1 MNYTFE
7 ADNIYYFSV
16 ISEIGGIE
24 TFFYQLA
31 KKYSDR
37 NLTIIYREANEKQLK
52 RLRKYVQCIPYCGQK
67 IKCKKA
73 FFNFNTDIINDV
85 EAEEYILVIHGDYKT
100 MIEQGQ
106 IDAAPGHEKIDK
118 YVGVSK
124 NACEAF
130 TKVTGKP
137 CELCYNPIEIEE
149 PKQVLNLISAT
160 RLTREKGKQRM
171 ELFAKALDDAGIP
184 YLWTVFTNDTNA
196 INNPNIIFMKPR
208 LDISNYIASA
218 DYLVQ
223 LSDNEGYCY
232 SVVEAL
238 GLGTPVIVTP
248 CPVFNEIGVVN
259 KKNGYI
265 LPFDMKDFSVEDIY
279 MNIPKFY
286 YLPFRDKWGELLTN
300 SKSDY
305 QNKKDKKFKVQATGA
320 YRQLNLQDAELKRIP
335 EVGET
340 WEVDYYRLLFLQGNN
355 PKLTKFV
362 DLVEEEKNTL
372 TMKLYS

>member
-73 FFNFNTDIINDV
+73 FFNFNTDIINNV

-124 NACEAF
+124 IACEAF

-248 CPVFNEIGVVN
+248 CPVFNEIGVVD

-286 YLPFRDKWGELLTN
+286 YLPFRDRWGELLTN

-320 YRQLNLQDAELKRIP
+320 YRQLNLQDAELRRIP

-362 DLVEEEKNTL
+362 DLVEEEKKYPN
-372 TMKLYS
+372 YEII

>member
-7 ADNIYYFSV
+7 ADNIYYFFV

-73 FFNFNTDIINDV
+73 FFNFNTDIINNV

-124 NACEAF
+124 IACEAF

-137 CELCYNPIEIEE
+137 CELCYNPIEIEK

-335 EVGET
+335 EAGET

-362 DLVEEEKNTL
+362 DLVEEEKKYPN
-372 TMKLYS
+372 YEII

>member
-1 MNYTFE
+1 MSYTFE

-31 KKYSDR
+31 KKYNNR

-73 FFNFNTDIINDV
+73 FFNFNTDIINNV
-85 EAEEYILVIHGDYKT
+85 EADEYILVIHGDYKT

-106 IDAAPGHEKIDK
+106 IDFAPGHEKIDR

-124 NACEAF
+124 IACEAF

-137 CELCYNPIEIEE
+137 CELCYNPIEIEQ

-208 LDISNYIASA
+208 LNISNYIANA

-248 CPVFNEIGVVN
+248 CPVFNEIGVVD

-265 LPFDMKDFSVEDIY
+265 LPFDMKNFSVEDIY

-305 QNKKDKKFKVQATGA
+305 QNKKDKKFKVKATGA

-335 EVGET
+335 EAGET

-355 PKLTKFV
+355 PKLVKFV
-362 DLVEEEKNTL
+362 DLAEEEKEYPNY
-372 TMKLYS
+372 KII

>member
-31 KKYSDR
+31 KKYNNR

-52 RLRKYVQCIPYCGQK
+52 RLRKYVQCIPYYGQK

-73 FFNFNTDIINDV
+73 FFNFNTDIIDSV
-85 EAEEYILVIHGDYKT
+85 EADEYILVIHGDYKT

-106 IDAAPGHEKIDK
+106 IASAPGHDKIDK

-124 NACEAF
+124 IACEAF

-208 LDISNYIASA
+208 LDISNYIANA

-248 CPVFNEIGVVN
+248 CPVFNEIGVVD

-265 LPFDMKDFSVEDIY
+265 LPFDMKNFSVEDIY
-279 MNIPKFY
+279 INIPKFY

-305 QNKKDKKFKVQATGA
+305 QNKKDKKFKVKATGV

-335 EVGET
+335 EAGET

-355 PKLTKFV
+355 PKLVKFV
-362 DLVEEEKNTL
+362 DLAEEEKEYPNY
-372 TMKLYS
+372 KII

>member
-7 ADNIYYFSV
+7 ADNIYYFYV

-85 EAEEYILVIHGDYKT
+85 EAEEYILVIHGDYRT

-124 NACEAF
+124 IACEAF

-137 CELCYNPIEIEE
+137 CELCYNPIEIEQ

-184 YLWTVFTNDTNA
+184 YLWTIFTNDTNA

-208 LDISNYIASA
+208 LDISNYIANA

-320 YRQLNLQDAELKRIP
+320 YRQLNLQDAELRRIP

-362 DLVEEEKNTL
+362 DLVEEEKKYPN
-372 TMKLYS
+372 YEII

>member
-31 KKYSDR
+31 KKYNNR

-73 FFNFNTDIINDV
+73 FFNFNTDIIDNV
-85 EAEEYILVIHGDYKT
+85 EADEYILVIHGDYKT

-106 IDAAPGHEKIDK
+106 IDVAPGHEKIDK

-124 NACEAF
+124 IACEAF

-137 CELCYNPIEIEE
+137 CELCYNPIEIEQ

-184 YLWTVFTNDTNA
+184 YLWTVFTNDINA

-265 LPFDMKDFSVEDIY
+265 LPFDMKNFSVEDIY

-305 QNKKDKKFKVQATGA
+305 QNKKDKKFKVKATGA

-335 EVGET
+335 EAGEI

-355 PKLTKFV
+355 PKLVKFV
-362 DLVEEEKNTL
+362 DLAEEEKEYPNY
-372 TMKLYS
+372 KII

>member
-124 NACEAF
+124 IACEAF

-137 CELCYNPIEIEE
+137 CKLCYNPIEIEE

-320 YRQLNLQDAELKRIP
+320 YRQLNLQDAELRRIP

-362 DLVEEEKNTL
+362 DLVEEEKKYPNY
-372 TMKLYS
+372 KII

>member
-73 FFNFNTDIINDV
+73 FFNFNTDIIDSV
-85 EAEEYILVIHGDYKT
+85 EADEYILVIHGDYKT

-106 IDAAPGHEKIDK
+106 LASAPGHEKIDK

-124 NACEAF
+124 IACEAF

-137 CELCYNPIEIEE
+137 CELCYNPIEIEQ

-335 EVGET
+335 EAGET

-362 DLVEEEKNTL
+362 DLVEEEKKYPN
-372 TMKLYS
+372 YEII

>member
-1 MNYTFE
+1 MSYTFE

-31 KKYSDR
+31 KKYNNR

-52 RLRKYVQCIPYCGQK
+52 RLRKYVQCIPYYGQK

-73 FFNFNTDIINDV
+73 FFNFNTDIIDSV
-85 EAEEYILVIHGDYKT
+85 EADEYILVIHGDYKT

-106 IDAAPGHEKIDK
+106 IASAPGHEKIDR

-124 NACEAF
+124 IACEAF

-137 CELCYNPIEIEE
+137 CELCYNPIEIEQ
-149 PKQVLNLISAT
+149 PKQILNLISAT

-208 LDISNYIASA
+208 LDISNYIANA

-248 CPVFNEIGVVN
+248 CPVFNEIGVVD

-265 LPFDMKDFSVEDIY
+265 LPFDMKNFSVEDIY

-305 QNKKDKKFKVQATGA
+305 QNKKDKKFKVKATGA
-320 YRQLNLQDAELKRIP
+320 YRQLNLQDAELKRVP
-335 EVGET
+335 EAGET

-362 DLVEEEKNTL
+362 DLAEEEKEYPNY
-372 TMKLYS
+372 KVI

>member
-1 MNYTFE
+1 MSYTFE

-31 KKYSDR
+31 KKYNNR

-52 RLRKYVQCIPYCGQK
+52 RLRKYVQCIPYYGQK

-73 FFNFNTDIINDV
+73 FFNFNTDIIDSV
-85 EAEEYILVIHGDYKT
+85 EADEYILVIHGDYKT

-106 IDAAPGHEKIDK
+106 IDFAPGHEKIDR

-124 NACEAF
+124 IACEAF

-137 CELCYNPIEIEE
+137 CELCYNPIEIEQ

-208 LDISNYIASA
+208 LDISNYIANA

-248 CPVFNEIGVVN
+248 CPVFNEIGVVD

-265 LPFDMKDFSVEDIY
+265 LPFDMKNFSVKDIY

-305 QNKKDKKFKVQATGA
+305 QNKKDKKFKVKATGA

-335 EVGET
+335 EAGEI

-362 DLVEEEKNTL
+362 DLAEEEKKYPNY
-372 TMKLYS
+372 KVI

>member
-1 MNYTFE
+1 MSYTFE

-31 KKYSDR
+31 KKYNNR

-73 FFNFNTDIINDV
+73 FFNFNTDIIDSV
-85 EAEEYILVIHGDYKT
+85 EADEYILVIHGDYKT

-106 IDAAPGHEKIDK
+106 IDFAPGHEKIDR

-124 NACEAF
+124 IACEAF

-137 CELCYNPIEIEE
+137 CELCYNPIEIEQ

-208 LDISNYIASA
+208 LDISNYIANA

-248 CPVFNEIGVVN
+248 CPVFNEIGVVD

-265 LPFDMKDFSVEDIY
+265 LPFDMKNFSIEDIY

-305 QNKKDKKFKVQATGA
+305 QNKKDKKFKVKATGA

-335 EVGET
+335 EAGET

-362 DLVEEEKNTL
+362 DLAEEEKEYPNY
-372 TMKLYS
+372 KVI

>member
-73 FFNFNTDIINDV
+73 FFNFNTDIINNV

-124 NACEAF
+124 IACEAF

-265 LPFDMKDFSVEDIY
+265 LPFDMKNFSVEDIY

-305 QNKKDKKFKVQATGA
+305 QTKKDKKFKVQATGA

-335 EVGET
+335 EAGET

-362 DLVEEEKNTL
+362 DLVEEEKKYPN
-372 TMKLYS
+372 YEII

>member
-124 NACEAF
+124 IACEAF

-137 CELCYNPIEIEE
+137 CKLCYNPIEIEE

-248 CPVFNEIGVVN
+248 CPVFNEIGVVD

-320 YRQLNLQDAELKRIP
+320 YRQLNLQDAELRRIP

-362 DLVEEEKNTL
+362 DLVEEEKKYPNY
-372 TMKLYS
+372 KII

>member
-7 ADNIYYFSV
+7 ADNIYYFFV

-73 FFNFNTDIINDV
+73 FFNFNTDIINNV

-124 NACEAF
+124 IACEAF

-137 CELCYNPIEIEE
+137 CELCYNPIEIEK

-320 YRQLNLQDAELKRIP
+320 YRQLNLQDAELRRIP

-362 DLVEEEKNTL
+362 DLVEEEKKYPN
-372 TMKLYS
+372 YEII

>member
-7 ADNIYYFSV
+7 ADNIYYFFA

-31 KKYSDR
+31 KKYNDR

-73 FFNFNTDIINDV
+73 FFNFNTDIINNV

-106 IDAAPGHEKIDK
+106 IDTAPGHEKINK

-124 NACEAF
+124 IACEAF

-171 ELFAKALDDAGIP
+171 ELFAKALDNAGIP
-184 YLWTVFTNDTNA
+184 YLWTIFTNDTNA

-208 LDISNYIASA
+208 LDISNYIANA

-238 GLGTPVIVTP
+238 SLGTPVIVTP
-248 CPVFNEIGVVN
+248 CPVFNEIGVVD

-265 LPFDMKDFSVEDIY
+265 LPFDMKNFSVEDIY

-286 YLPFRDKWGELLTN
+286 YLPFKDRWGELLTN

-335 EVGET
+335 EAGET

-362 DLVEEEKNTL
+362 DLVEEEKKYPN
-372 TMKLYS
+372 YEII